1 MLCCTVL
8 CVALSC
14 WVRCPG
20 VLCCTVC
27 NKLSGVSLHPV
38 SECDSVCVRLN
49 QACSGTYDE
58 EPDEAKPRELL
69 LNMIQLPISARQSSC
84 QFQTLVDAYF
94 APEQLLD
101 KKIQDSYECR
111 RCKV

>member
-1 MLCCTVL
+1 MRCAVL
-8 CVALSC
+8 LSPVP
-14 WVRCPG
+14 WGAAVP
-20 VLCCTVC
+20 CCTVC
-27 NKLSGVSLHPV
+27 NKLSGVSLRPV
-38 SECDSVCVRLN
+38 SECDFVCVRLN
-49 QACSGTYDE
+49 QACSRTYDE

-69 LNMIQLPISARQSSC
+69 PNMIQLPISARQSSN